1 MMRGICQ
8 SERSTTHQDC
18 AWQWYISAVPPA
30 RQRTD
35 CMMTSCRSEW
45 SASSRAVT
53 EHGTCRELHN
63 PWRIEFSYVR
73 HLSHTDYPDA
83 PRRTLLHILDVQE
96 GIHIQCW
103 RSSVD
108 ANVLVRSHAR
118 PQSELITD
126 LPAPH
131 VHSPFALTYT
141 AHSLA
146 GASVFSPRLKHLYVP
161 LCFLCVPLLTVI
173 CSLLF

>member
-1 MMRGICQ
+1 MIM
-8 SERSTTHQDC
+8 SSTMC
-18 AWQWYISAVPPA
+18 
-30 RQRTD
+30 
-35 CMMTSCRSEW
+35 
-45 SASSRAVT
+45 
-53 EHGTCRELHN
+53 HGTRWMYDSDFL
-63 PWRIEFSYVR
+63 PSAW
-73 HLSHTDYPDA
+73 
-83 PRRTLLHILDVQE
+83 
-96 GIHIQCW
+96 CW

-131 VHSPFALTYT
+131 VRSPVALTYT

-173 CSLLF
+173 CSVVL

>member
-1 MMRGICQ
+1 MGLESSYIRRLLSLPALRVSPHPHDQ
-8 SERSTTHQDC
+8 PTTST
-18 AWQWYISAVPPA
+18 ISFNPFPA
-30 RQRTD
+30 LVLQP
-35 CMMTSCRSEW
+35 S
-45 SASSRAVT
+45 
-53 EHGTCRELHN
+53 
-63 PWRIEFSYVR
+63 
-73 HLSHTDYPDA
+73 LSHSDYVK
-83 PRRTLLHILDVQE
+83 LE
-96 GIHIQCW
+96 GECW

-131 VHSPFALTYT
+131 VRSPVALTYT

-161 LCFLCVPLLTVI
+161 LCLLCVPLLTVI